1 MSTLQAVPELADGG
15 YWYVTPVVVD
25 ADQGTSPGEIAGTG
39 WCAWY
44 ANGLVA
50 VRCPEPVTGIPTADP
65 NTVGEILTA
74 AGYTGKPVGR
84 VGGS

>member
-1 MSTLQAVPELADGG
+1 MKLITPPELADGG
-15 YWYVTPVVVD
+15 YWYVTQAVVG
-25 ADQGTSPGEIAGTG
+25 ADQSTSPGKVAGVG

-44 ANGLVA
+44 ANSLVA

-65 NTVGEILTA
+65 NTVDEILTA
-74 AGYTGKPVGR
+74 AGYTGKPYGR